1 MNKLLT
7 SNVLLFIVV
16 LCGGSLRSIAQSKP
30 LNKNPM
36 ALSSKDLKTAVYKNP
51 KASIADRVND
61 LLKRMTLEE
70 KTGQLL
76 TLLGWEMYDKE
87 GTQIKV
93 SDKFK
98 KALTEQSIGSLW
110 ATLRADPW
118 TKKTIATGLNPYTA
132 AETTNMLQKYVLE
145 HSRLQIPLFLAE
157 ECPHGHMAIGTTV
170 FPTAIGQGSTW
181 NPELIG
187 KMAAVI
193 AREARLQ
200 GAHIGYGPVLDLAR
214 EPRWSRVE
222 ETYGEDPF
230 LNGQMGAAM
239 VRGFQGTW
247 LESKGIE
254 GIAKGSENVI
264 ATLKHFAAYGVP
276 EGGHNGGLVNTGT
289 RELYQSYLPPFK
301 AAVAAGA
308 LSLMTAYNSIDG
320 VPCTSNSFLLNDVLR
335 KQWAFKG
342 FVVSDLGSIDGLMT
356 NNHVAATMSDAA
368 ALALSAGVDSDL
380 GGRAFGDPL
389 LEAIK
394 KAPLLKNQLDEAVR
408 RILTLKFKMGL
419 FENPYVDPERAKQTV
434 RNQEAIAIA
443 RSVAQES
450 IILLKNGKGLNS
462 ESGLKKESGLKN
474 ENRLLPL
481 SKNIKSIAVIGPN
494 ADNIYN
500 QLGDY
505 TAPQDSGNVVTVLD
519 GIKAKLPVNVRLR
532 YVKGC
537 AIRDTS
543 NNNIA
548 EAVQAA
554 MESEV
559 TVVVLGGSSARDFRT
574 EYISTGAA
582 NASLQ
587 NSDRISDME
596 SGEGYDR
603 ETLELMGKQLTL
615 LQELVKTGKPIVLV
629 FIGGR
634 PLNLN
639 WPTAHVPAIVN
650 AWYPGQQGGNAIADV
665 LFGDYNPAG
674 RLPISIPRSVGQLPV
689 YYNYK
694 RPMKHNYVEGTADPL
709 FSFGFGLSYS
719 QFLYTDLKVESVEG
733 DGLHVKVSFNVANT
747 SNVDGDEVL
756 QLYVQDEVASVVLPV
771 KELKAFKRIPLK
783 AKEQKTV
790 VFELKKEDLALFNV
804 QMKQVVE
811 AGKFKIMVGAG
822 SEDIRLEKEIN
833 ILHDYPLNN

>member
-1 MNKLLT
+1 MNKRL
-7 SNVLLFIVV
+7 SSVRSLFILALFCCPFWSV
-16 LCGGSLRSIAQSKP
+16 GQGKP
-30 LNKNPM
+30 LY
-36 ALSSKDLKTAVYKNP
+36 KDP
-51 KASIADRVND
+51 KAPIANRVND
-61 LLKRMTLEE
+61 LLKRMTVEE

-76 TLLGWEMYDKE
+76 TLLGWEMYDKK
-87 GTQIKV
+87 GPKITV
-93 SDKFK
+93 SEKFR
-98 KALTEQSIGSLW
+98 KAVAEHNVGSLW

-132 AETTNMLQKYVLE
+132 AETTNMLQRYVLE
-145 HSRLQIPLFLAE
+145 HTRLQIPLFLAE

-222 ETYGEDPF
+222 ETYGEDPY

-239 VRGFQGTW
+239 VLGFQGR
-247 LESKGIE
+247 I
-254 GIAKGSENVI
+254 GSGENVI

-301 AAVAAGA
+301 SAVAAGA

-320 VPCTSNSFLLNDVLR
+320 VPCTANSFLLQDVLR
-335 KQWAFKG
+335 KQWGFHG
-342 FVVSDLGSIDGLMT
+342 FVVSDLGSIDGLMI
-356 NNHVAATMSDAA
+356 NHHVAATMSDAA
-368 ALALSAGVDSDL
+368 ALALRAGVDSDL
-380 GGRAFGDPL
+380 GGAAFAMPL
-389 LEAIK
+389 LNAVK
-394 KAPLLKNQLDEAVR
+394 KTPLLLDHLNEAVG
-408 RILTLKFKMGL
+408 RILTLKFQMGL
-419 FENPYVDPERAKQTV
+419 FENPYVDLERAKQQV
-434 RNQEAIAIA
+434 RNAQAVSIA
-443 RSVAQES
+443 RQVAQES
-450 IILLKNGKGLNS
+450 IILLKNADK
-462 ESGLKKESGLKN
+462 
-474 ENRLLPL
+474 LLPL
-481 SKNIKSIAVIGPN
+481 SKNLKSIAVVGPN

-505 TAPQDSGNVVTVLD
+505 TAPQDRANVVTVLD
-519 GIKAKLPVNVRLR
+519 GIKAKLGAGVRLR

-537 AIRDTS
+537 AIRDTMES
-543 NNNIA
+543 NIP

-554 MESEV
+554 RESEV
-559 TVVVLGGSSARDFRT
+559 TVVVLGGSSARDFKT

-582 NASLQ
+582 NASVQ
-587 NSDRISDME
+587 TTDRISDME

-603 ETLELMGKQLTL
+603 ETLDLMGKQVTL
-615 LQELVKTGKPIVLV
+615 VQELVKTGKPVVLV

-639 WPTAHVPAIVN
+639 WPAAHVPAIVD

-674 RLPISIPRSVGQLPV
+674 RLPISIPKSVGQLPV
-689 YYNYK
+689 YYNYA
-694 RPMKHNYVEGTADPL
+694 RPSKHNYVEGTAEPL
-709 FSFGFGLSYS
+709 YPFGFGLSYS
-719 QFLYTDLKVESVEG
+719 QFLYSDLKAEAVEGDNLLVNVSLKVE
-733 DGLHVKVSFNVANT
+733 NT
-747 SNVDGDEVL
+747 SNVAGDEVV
-756 QLYVQDEVASVVLPV
+756 QLYVQDEVASIVLPV
-771 KELKAFKRIPLK
+771 KQLKAFKRVQLK

-790 VFELKKEDLALFNV
+790 IFQLKKEDLLLFNA
-804 QMKQVVE
+804 QMRQMVE
-811 AGKFKIMVGAG
+811 AGQFKIMVGAG
-822 SEDIRLEKEIN
+822 SGDIRLEKEIN
-833 ILHDYPLNN
+833 ILHDYALNN

>member
-7 SNVLLFIVV
+7 SNVLFFILV
-16 LCGGSLRSIAQSKP
+16 LCGGSLRSIAQAKP
-30 LNKNPM
+30 LSKNLVT
-36 ALSSKDLKTAVYKNP
+36 LSSKDLKVDIYKNP
-51 KASIADRVND
+51 KASIEDRVND

-98 KALTEQSIGSLW
+98 KALAEQRIGSLW

-181 NPELIG
+181 DPELIG

-222 ETYGEDPF
+222 ETYGEDPY

-239 VRGFQGTW
+239 VHGFQGTR
-247 LESKGIE
+247 LESGE
-254 GIAKGSENVI
+254 YVI

-301 AAVAAGA
+301 AAVSAGA
-308 LSLMTAYNSIDG
+308 LSMMTAYNSIDG
-320 VPCTSNSFLLNDVLR
+320 IPCTANSFLLNDVLR

-356 NNHVAATMSDAA
+356 NNHVAETMSDAA
-368 ALALSAGVDSDL
+368 AIALAAGVDSDL
-380 GGRAFGDPL
+380 GGKAFGAPL
-389 LEAIK
+389 VEAIK
-394 KAPLLKNQLDEAVR
+394 QVPLLKNQLDEAVR
-408 RILTLKFKMGL
+408 RILRLKFEMRL
-419 FENPYVDPERAKQTV
+419 FENPYVDPDRARQTV
-434 RNQEAIAIA
+434 RNQEAIATA

-450 IILLKNGKGLNS
+450 IILLKNGN
-462 ESGLKKESGLKN
+462 GLKN

-494 ADNIYN
+494 AANIYN

-519 GIKAKLPVNVRLR
+519 GIKAKLPANVRLR

-543 NNNIA
+543 DNNIA

-554 MESEV
+554 SESEV

-587 NSDRISDME
+587 SLDRISDME

-615 LQELVKTGKPIVLV
+615 LQALVKTGKPIVLV

-639 WPTAHVPAIVN
+639 WPAAHVPAIVD

-694 RPMKHNYVEGTADPL
+694 RPLKHNYVEGTADPL
-709 FSFGFGLSYS
+709 YPFGFGLSYS

-733 DGLHVKVSFNVANT
+733 DGLHVKVRLKVENT
-747 SNVDGDEVL
+747 SNVDGDEVV
-756 QLYVQDEVASVVLPV
+756 QLYVQDEVASVVLPI
-771 KELKAFKRIPLK
+771 KELKAFKRIQLK
-783 AKEQKTV
+783 AKEQKTLN
-790 VFELKKEDLALFNV
+790 FELKKEDLALFDV
-804 QMKQVVE
+804 QMKRMVE
-811 AGKFKIMVGAG
+811 AGKFKIMVAAG